1 MRAPSSPALLATEV
15 REAAR
20 ERGALLIMADFDGT
34 LAPIADTPGEARLA
48 PTARKVLARLA
59 TAPGVGLA
67 VISGRDL
74 TDIKTRTDLP
84 DIIHAGCH
92 GLVIEGPSMGF
103 THLQAAECRQ
113 ILKGLATDL
122 TERLS
127 GLRGVEVEPKEFG
140 VAVHYRRAYPSDLA
154 EVFFQV
160 EEAREAHAPHL
171 TTRPGKKVLELVP
184 NVPWNKGECAL
195 WIRDRWARTQSLDPA
210 VVYLGDDETDE
221 SAFQALRG
229 KALTVRV
236 GSGHRG
242 SRAARWVTDVSAVHR
257 FLAALAPPETAEGE
271 GRETPRAATGE
282 AARVAG
288 PESA

>member
-1 MRAPSSPALLATEV
+1 MRAPSPPALLATEV

-48 PTARKVLARLA
+48 PPARKVMARLS

-74 TDIKTRTDLP
+74 RDLTTRMDLP
-84 DIIHAGCH
+84 GITLAGCH
-92 GLVIEGPSMGF
+92 GLVIEGPGMSF

-113 ILKGLATDL
+113 ILKTLAVDL
-122 TERLS
+122 VERLS

-160 EEAREAHAPHL
+160 EEAREANAPHL

-221 SAFQALRG
+221 DAFG
-229 KALTVRV
+229 ALTPEKLLSIRI
-236 GSGHRG
+236 GRSDA
-242 SRAARWVTDVSAVHR
+242 SRARYHLDAQESIDLFLHALIDARD
-257 FLAALAPPETAEGE
+257 
-271 GRETPRAATGE
+271 GRG
-282 AARVAG
+282 
-288 PESA
+288 

>member
-1 MRAPSSPALLATEV
+1 MRAPSAPATLAAEV
-15 REAAR
+15 RDAAR
-20 ERGALLIMADFDGT
+20 SHGALLILSDFDGT
-34 LAPIADTPGEARLA
+34 LAPIAPSPSDARLA
-48 PTARKVLARLA
+48 PAVRRVLGRLA
-59 TAPGVGLA
+59 GAPATGLG

-74 TDIKTRTDLP
+74 ADLRARAELP
-84 DIIHAGCH
+84 NAILAGCH
-92 GLVIEGPSMGF
+92 GLIIEGPGLEF
-103 THLQAAECRQ
+103 VHLQAAECRQ
-113 ILKGLATDL
+113 MLAGLATEL
-122 TERLS
+122 IERLS

-160 EEAREAHAPHL
+160 EEAREDNAPHL

-195 WIRDRWARTQSLDPA
+195 WIRDRWARQHSLDPA
-210 VVYLGDDETDE
+210 VVYIGDDETDE

-229 KALTVRV
+229 KAITVRV

-257 FLAALAPPETAEGE
+257 FLGALAPPEV
-271 GRETPRAATGE
+271 GE
-282 AARVAG
+282 AESPAPVSG
-288 PESA
+288 PPVTASRNE

>member
-1 MRAPSSPALLATEV
+1 
-15 REAAR
+15 
-20 ERGALLIMADFDGT
+20 
-34 LAPIADTPGEARLA
+34 
-48 PTARKVLARLA
+48 
-59 TAPGVGLA
+59 
-67 VISGRDL
+67 
-74 TDIKTRTDLP
+74 
-84 DIIHAGCH
+84 
-92 GLVIEGPSMGF
+92 
-103 THLQAAECRQ
+103 
-113 ILKGLATDL
+113 
-122 TERLS
+122 
-127 GLRGVEVEPKEFG
+127 
-140 VAVHYRRAYPSDLA
+140 
-154 EVFFQV
+154 V

-257 FLAALAPPETAEGE
+257 FLAALAPPEGVEGE
-271 GRETPRAATGE
+271 TREAPRAATGE
-282 AARVAG
+282 PPRG
-288 PESA
+288 PAVESA